1 MNNRAIRERQRSR
14 EEREREKEGQKTIFL
29 ILNDLSGEQQQQRRR
44 RRDKKSIF
52 HGRKNCIFGE
62 KFSHFLMCPD
72 LGIIRGNFRTEKL
85 LSSETLKT

>member
-1 MNNRAIRERQRSR
+1 MFENKKNGRRKR
-14 EEREREKEGQKTIFL
+14 ERERKRERGQKTIFL